1 LRTVTR
7 LGLPNCLLLSNGTVE
22 VVVTTD
28 VGPRVVHYG
37 FAGAGN
43 VLGECPSEVV
53 ETEWG
58 EWRPWGGHRLWTAPE
73 ASPRSYHPDDEAVA
87 VEAEG
92 ELGVRLTPPVEGRA
106 GVQKEL
112 TVTLD
117 AEGSGVTLRHRV
129 WNRGTSRVELAAWAL
144 TIMRGGGEIF
154 IPQEPYGPHPQHLLP
169 ARPLV
174 LWPYTDMSDP
184 RLRFGRRLIRVR
196 SDAALDA
203 PQKLGVANK
212 LGWAAYLT
220 GGTLFVKR
228 FGYEEGARYPDLGC
242 NNEVFTAGS
251 FVEVES
257 LSKLVELEPGEPV
270 EHVERWSLFKDFTAG
285 DADVDF
291 DVDLEAAIID
301 RLQRGGV

>member
-1 LRTVTR
+1 LRKVTR
-7 LGLPNCLLLSNGTVE
+7 LGLPNCLLLSNGAAE

-28 VGPRVVHYG
+28 LGPRVLHYAL
-37 FAGAGN
+37 AGAEN
-43 VLGECPSEVV
+43 VLGECPSDAVR
-53 ETEWG
+53 TEWG
-58 EWRPWGGHRLWTAPE
+58 EWKPWGGHRLWTAPE

-87 VEAEG
+87 FEPVG
-92 ELGVRLTPPVEGRA
+92 ELGVRLTPPVEARA

-117 AEGSGVTLRHRV
+117 AAGAGVTLRHRV
-129 WNRGTSRVELAAWAL
+129 TNRGAWRVELAAWAL
-144 TIMRGGGEIF
+144 TILRGGGEVL
-154 IPQEPYGPHPQHLLP
+154 IPQEPYGPHPENLLP

-184 RLRFGRRLIRVR
+184 RLRFGRRLSRVR
-196 SDAALDA
+196 ADAAHA
-203 PQKLGVANK
+203 SPQKLGVANK
-212 LGWAAYLT
+212 LGWAAYLS

-257 LSKLVELEPGEPV
+257 LSKLDELDPGEAV
-270 EHVERWSLFKDFTAG
+270 EHVERWSLYKDFTASE
-285 DADVDF
+285 DEEE
-291 DVDLEAAIID
+291 LEASIVALL
-301 RLQRGGV
+301 RQGGA